1 MLKNDNVHGV
11 WNIFLGKER
20 MAGNHAYFTTL
31 NLSIWLIL
39 FCGAKSIY
47 G

>member
-1 MLKNDNVHGV
+1 MNMLKNENERDV

-20 MAGNHAYFTTL
+20 MVGIHAYFTSL
-31 NLSIWLIL
+31 NPSIWLIL
-39 FCGAKSIY
+39 FCGAID